1 MIETTVEAVDEGLRL
16 ELARGD
22 AVLASAQP
30 ILRHLLANDD
40 RALFSDGTVASIR
53 GMILD
58 IATQLLIAEA
68 EAARSKDPAGFVT
81 EHQDDLTASL
91 IKDDA
96 LLAHTHALTLE
107 AQLIER
113 LRDRSGIDPVLSP
126 LMQELLA
133 DPDPDVAATAMALLA
148 AQARFMQQSRRME
161 LPLAEL
167 PGELFHRALLAFG
180 DREAGD
186 SEVRVVAAAKLRDSF
201 VERDGRLGL
210 LTRIVTAP
218 GSKANRALAIEH
230 AGLSIF
236 ATVLSFASDQ
246 RRATTVLTMADLRVA
261 RFALAL
267 RVAGLQQRD
276 LEEQFLLL
284 HPDAPLPPGVDPMSA
299 DRAAELLAAS
309 DPRRP
314 I

>member
-58 IATQLLIAEA
+58 IATQLLVAEA

-91 IKDDA
+91 IEDDA

-107 AQLIER
+107 AQLIDR

-133 DPDPDVAATAMALLA
+133 DPDPEVAATAMALLA

-161 LPLAEL
+161 LPLGEL
-167 PGELFHRALLAFG
+167 PGELFHRALLAF
-180 DREAGD
+180 GD

-210 LTRIVTAP
+210 LTRIVMVL

-299 DRAAELLAAS
+299 DSAAELLAAS
-309 DPRRP
+309 DPRQP
-314 I
+314 F